1 MKLKI
6 ILVFLLIIGMHASAQ
21 NAYIINDFMKG
32 YTLYFAKQTKHS
44 KTKEYYKLT
53 ENQTKKTA
61 LEYGE
66 KEFSKSELSK
76 TAKITAFKNISESHI
91 HILGDANF
99 DGRQDVCIYETEAYD
114 EGCYTPQATAHVF
127 INLPTSFVE
136 SPSISDVYN
145 SANCMRGGSFDIDTK
160 NKRLITWSLG
170 GAALHGCSQYSVS
183 GIKAKEECYF
193 EEDGFGASPFSQIS
207 GKKLENNKWVPFTSL
222 SLYEE
227 GLEKDKLLAFDT
239 KNGKG
244 RIILFKVNNVLYYA
258 FQQNDQYKFISFAH
272 PSDPE
277 KAAKA
282 IFKFR
287 KQNTAYQLEFNSGSI
302 KYIIYE
308 TTNNFGIRIYV
319 NGKLSDWQGTAK
331 QGSLSDLINSKF
343 VNMVKE

>member
-6 ILVFLLIIGMHASAQ
+6 SLVFLLIIGTHASAQ

-32 YTLYFAKQTKHS
+32 YTLYFAKQTKNS

-53 ENQTKKTA
+53 ENQTKKTV

-76 TAKITAFKNISESHI
+76 TAKITAFKNISEPNI
-91 HILGDANF
+91 RILGDVNF
-99 DGRQDVCIYETEAYD
+99 DGRADIIIFNNEINDD
-114 EGCYTPQATAHVF
+114 EGCYTPQATAYIF
-127 INLPTSFVE
+127 INNSNSFIL
-136 SPSISDVYN
+136 SKSISDLYYN
-145 SANCMRGGSFDIDTK
+145 SSCVRGGSFEIDSK
-160 NKRLITWSLG
+160 NKRLVTSSSG
-170 GAALHGCSQYSVS
+170 GAALHACSYYSVS
-183 GIKAKEECYF
+183 GLEAKEECTF
-193 EEDGFGASPFSQIS
+193 EEDGYSPSPFSTIA
-207 GKKLENNKWVPFTSL
+207 GKKRKDNNWISFSTL
-222 SLYEE
+222 SVYEPN
-227 GLEKDKLLAFDT
+227 LDKVVSFDT

-244 RIILFKVNNVLYYA
+244 RVILFKSKGVLYYA
-258 FQQNDQYKFISFAH
+258 FQQNDAYKFISFAH

-287 KQNTAYQLEFNSGSI
+287 KQNTAYELEFNSGSI

-331 QGSLSDLINSKF
+331 QGSLSDLVNSKF

>member
-1 MKLKI
+1 MKLKLI
-6 ILVFLLIIGMHASAQ
+6 SFFLFASIAFANAQKAYLV
-21 NAYIINDFMKG
+21 NDFMKG
-32 YTLYFAKQTKHS
+32 YTLLFVTQTTGTKIKQ
-44 KTKEYYKLT
+44 YYKLT
-53 ENQTKKTA
+53 ENESKKMV
-61 LEYGE
+61 LEFGL
-66 KEFSKSELSK
+66 KELSKPTILK

-99 DGRQDVCIYETEAYD
+99 DGRQDICIYETEAYD

-193 EEDGFGASPFSQIS
+193 EEDGFGASPFSQIT

-227 GLEKDKLLAFDT
+227 GLEEDKLLAFDT

-272 PSDPE
+272 PSSPE
-277 KAAKA
+277 KASKA
-282 IFKFR
+282 TFKFR
-287 KQNTAYQLEFNSGSI
+287 KQNSTSELEFNSGSI

-308 TTNNFGIRIYV
+308 TTNAFGIRIYV

-331 QGSLSDLINSKF
+331 QGSLAKLTNSKF
-343 VNMVKE
+343 LNILKE